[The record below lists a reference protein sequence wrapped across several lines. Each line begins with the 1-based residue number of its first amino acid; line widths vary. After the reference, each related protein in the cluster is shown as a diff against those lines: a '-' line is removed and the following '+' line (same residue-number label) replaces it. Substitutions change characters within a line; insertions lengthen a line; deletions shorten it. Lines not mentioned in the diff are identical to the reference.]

1 MIHLFRPYTCVAK
14 HSVFANPTVE
24 RPVLELSL
32 YTL

>member
-1 MIHLFRPYTCVAK
+1 MIYVFRPSTRVAK

-24 RPVLELSL
+24 RPVLELIL